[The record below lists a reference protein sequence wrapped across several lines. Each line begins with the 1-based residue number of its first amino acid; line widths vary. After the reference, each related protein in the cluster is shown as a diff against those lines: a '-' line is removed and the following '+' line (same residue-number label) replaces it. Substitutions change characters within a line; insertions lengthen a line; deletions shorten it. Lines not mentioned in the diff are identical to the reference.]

1 MNDLYGVLILS
12 FNSSISPLTLIYIL
26 DRYSEIHKASQS
38 FLSPPPPPPL
48 PPLFFL
54 LLGEINV
61 RKNVYGEWVISLC
74 LEGNNKNLEK
84 VFAWVLEVAL
94 PVVRRAND
102 LPGGRV
108 DLEGLRGRRK
118 LCIDLIS
125 IKVIVLS

>member
-38 FLSPPPPPPL
+38 FLSPPPL
-48 PPLFFL
+48 PPLLFL

-61 RKNVYGEWVISLC
+61 RKNVVYGEWVISLC

-94 PVVRRAND
+94 PVVRRTND

-118 LCIDLIS
+118 LCINLIS